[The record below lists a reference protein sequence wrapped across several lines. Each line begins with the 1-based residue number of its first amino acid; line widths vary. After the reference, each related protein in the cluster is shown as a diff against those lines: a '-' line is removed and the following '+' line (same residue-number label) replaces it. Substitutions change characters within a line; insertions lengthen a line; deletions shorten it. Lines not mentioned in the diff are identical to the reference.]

1 MDKGVVETY
10 DTLPETSLV
19 KMMWLTKHEPN
30 KVAELMGIN
39 LVGELSNS
47 RKMI

>member
-1 MDKGVVETY
+1 METY

-30 KVAELMGIN
+30 KVSELMGKN
-39 LVGELSNS
+39 LAGELSNT
-47 RKMI
+47 RKLI

>member
-1 MDKGVVETY
+1 METH
-10 DTLPETSLV
+10 DTLPETSIV

-30 KVAELMGIN
+30 KVDELMGVN

-47 RKMI
+47 RKLI